1 MSDYPASSQ
10 GSGSQGSGS
19 SSSFGSSSSSSGSCP
34 AGPYP
39 ASAQGC
45 GTAPPE
51 DTSST
56 PPSPYSWTMSWPT
69 VPVLVSGGSTSVN
82 TTDLDLLNA
91 AVTSTATYL
100 ESARTSLLKEYAD
113 LEALP
118 TPESP
123 ANSCSVV
130 SNKQALGGALSNPKG
145 ILFSSNHSFELYRT
159 IARWTVDQ
167 AANGP
172 GSLGAVA
179 ATLRGLARDIK
190 TCSDTYSG
198 AELGASMSGG
208 LHSWGGTGNLV
219 GSLLLS
225 LPLALV
231 NLPSPRLIPD
241 MDGDADDW
249 FAMATT
255 LLNDDTL
262 EDWVSTDLVNLI
274 WILQNVPGAEDGT
287 EASEVRR
294 YLSLTA
300 ARLAPQLR
308 PHLPQQV
315 RHGAGYVDRED
326 LTDMQVVAAYL
337 AILSEKDGA
346 ERFGETTGVRLTLD
360 GVSLTVPAAA
370 KDPYGLG
377 SRIMSLFDMTPQEET
392 WIPGISS
399 PAPVGGRVLA
409 NYFLHHWELITPA
422 PVGGRVLDHPPRTAA
437 ELIRYSDGLKKN
449 DDDPKTGVISVIRTV
464 VPGQPDRWVVVVP
477 GTTNWGAGSSNPQD
491 MQTNLEAVGGMA
503 TDMSAAVVSAMRHAG
518 VQPGDPVAIYGHS
531 QGGAVVSN
539 LAADPV
545 IQEHFSITSLLTAGS
560 PTAGAELSSDVDA
573 LHLENTGDAVP
584 ALSAAPTPT
593 SPTRIVAS
601 IDTHTGTKASQYPHS
616 SDVYADAVEGM
627 ENGNDP
633 DLVGWSNRFAT
644 YTGQDV
650 EGATSVEY
658 VFEVERLT
666 DNGFNVNDIDG
677 YVDDVVED
685 VEETIHDVSSKL
697 PLTQIG
703 PRR

>member
-19 SSSFGSSSSSSGSCP
+19 SSSFGSSSSSAGGGGYPASSQGSSPSSGSCP

-45 GTAPPE
+45 GTVPPE

-69 VPVLVSGGSTSVN
+69 VPVLVSGGSTSVS

-399 PAPVGGRVLA
+399 PAPVGGRVL
-409 NYFLHHWELITPA
+409 
-422 PVGGRVLDHPPRTAA
+422 DHPPRTAA

-601 IDTHTGTKASQYPHS
+601 IDTHTGAKASQYPHS

>member
-1 MSDYPASSQ
+1 
-10 GSGSQGSGS
+10 
-19 SSSFGSSSSSSGSCP
+19 
-34 AGPYP
+34 
-39 ASAQGC
+39 
-45 GTAPPE
+45 
-51 DTSST
+51 
-56 PPSPYSWTMSWPT
+56 
-69 VPVLVSGGSTSVN
+69 
-82 TTDLDLLNA
+82 
-91 AVTSTATYL
+91 
-100 ESARTSLLKEYAD
+100 
-113 LEALP
+113 
-118 TPESP
+118 
-123 ANSCSVV
+123 
-130 SNKQALGGALSNPKG
+130 
-145 ILFSSNHSFELYRT
+145 
-159 IARWTVDQ
+159 
-167 AANGP
+167 
-172 GSLGAVA
+172 
-179 ATLRGLARDIK
+179 
-190 TCSDTYSG
+190 
-198 AELGASMSGG
+198 MSGG

-399 PAPVGGRVLA
+399 PAPVGGRVL
-409 NYFLHHWELITPA
+409 
-422 PVGGRVLDHPPRTAA
+422 DHPPRTAA

-464 VPGQPDRWVVVVP
+464 VPGQP
-477 GTTNWGAGSSNPQD
+477 
-491 MQTNLEAVGGMA
+491 E
-503 TDMSAAVVSAMRHAG
+503 
-518 VQPGDPVAIYGHS
+518 
-531 QGGAVVSN
+531 
-539 LAADPV
+539 
-545 IQEHFSITSLLTAGS
+545 
-560 PTAGAELSSDVDA
+560 
-573 LHLENTGDAVP
+573 
-584 ALSAAPTPT
+584 
-593 SPTRIVAS
+593 
-601 IDTHTGTKASQYPHS
+601 
-616 SDVYADAVEGM
+616 
-627 ENGNDP
+627 
-633 DLVGWSNRFAT
+633 
-644 YTGQDV
+644 
-650 EGATSVEY
+650 
-658 VFEVERLT
+658 
-666 DNGFNVNDIDG
+666 
-677 YVDDVVED
+677 
-685 VEETIHDVSSKL
+685 
-697 PLTQIG
+697 IG
-703 PRR
+703 RAHV

>member
-19 SSSFGSSSSSSGSCP
+19 SSGSCP

-39 ASAQGC
+39 GSAQGS
-45 GTAPPE
+45 GSSSGFDGSGSSSGYSASSQGDVTQPFGSGS
-51 DTSST
+51 TSPT

-100 ESARTSLLKEYAD
+100 ESARTSLLREYAD

-118 TPESP
+118 TPSTSP
-123 ANSCSVV
+123 AHSCSVV
-130 SNKQALGGALSNPKG
+130 PSKQALGGALSNPKG

-262 EDWVSTDLVNLI
+262 EDWVRTDLVNLI

-346 ERFGETTGVRLTLD
+346 ERFGDHRGAPDPGRRQPHRAGCRQGPLRPGLQDHVPVRHDPAGGDVDPGDLLTGPR
-360 GVSLTVPAAA
+360 GRAGPGPPPAYRRRAH
-370 KDPYGLG
+370 PLL
-377 SRIMSLFDMTPQEET
+377 RRPQEE
-392 WIPGISS
+392 
-399 PAPVGGRVLA
+399 
-409 NYFLHHWELITPA
+409 
-422 PVGGRVLDHPPRTAA
+422 
-437 ELIRYSDGLKKN
+437 
-449 DDDPKTGVISVIRTV
+449 
-464 VPGQPDRWVVVVP
+464 
-477 GTTNWGAGSSNPQD
+477 
-491 MQTNLEAVGGMA
+491 
-503 TDMSAAVVSAMRHAG
+503 
-518 VQPGDPVAIYGHS
+518 
-531 QGGAVVSN
+531 
-539 LAADPV
+539 
-545 IQEHFSITSLLTAGS
+545 
-560 PTAGAELSSDVDA
+560 
-573 LHLENTGDAVP
+573 
-584 ALSAAPTPT
+584 
-593 SPTRIVAS
+593 
-601 IDTHTGTKASQYPHS
+601 
-616 SDVYADAVEGM
+616 
-627 ENGNDP
+627 
-633 DLVGWSNRFAT
+633 
-644 YTGQDV
+644 
-650 EGATSVEY
+650 
-658 VFEVERLT
+658 
-666 DNGFNVNDIDG
+666 
-677 YVDDVVED
+677 
-685 VEETIHDVSSKL
+685 
-697 PLTQIG
+697 
-703 PRR
+703 

>member
-45 GTAPPE
+45 GTVPPE

-69 VPVLVSGGSTSVN
+69 VPVLVSGGSTSVS

-262 EDWVSTDLVNLI
+262 EDWVRTDLVNLI

-399 PAPVGGRVLA
+399 PAPVGGRVL
-409 NYFLHHWELITPA
+409 
-422 PVGGRVLDHPPRTAA
+422 DHPPRTAA

-464 VPGQPDRWVVVVP
+464 VPGQPDRWVP

-545 IQEHFSITSLLTAGS
+545 IQEQFSITSLLTAGS

>member
-19 SSSFGSSSSSSGSCP
+19 SSGSGSSG
-34 AGPYP
+34 YP
-39 ASAQGC
+39 ASAQGS
-45 GTAPPE
+45 GSSSGFDGSGSSSGYSASSQGDVTQPFGSGS
-51 DTSST
+51 TSPT

-118 TPESP
+118 TPSTSP
-123 ANSCSVV
+123 AHSCSVV
-130 SNKQALGGALSNPKG
+130 SNKQALGGALFNPKG

-262 EDWVSTDLVNLI
+262 EDWVRTDLVNLI

-399 PAPVGGRVLA
+399 
-409 NYFLHHWELITPA
+409 PA

-601 IDTHTGTKASQYPHS
+601 IDTHTGAKASRYPHS